1 MLRNKILRITV
12 TGIPPQRL
20 RCSSLTRSSTLNL
33 PSCRVPDANRISC
46 LWLARRYTAAYRVS
60 RRGARRLPRV
70 RALALG
76 HFCATRTLH
85 SHPPLAPST
94 RTLHSHPPLVDRAQ
108 LVRAGHEVR
117 LYIAPEYLS
126 LVPTVAGLSIIG
138 TQQTIAAGMEKL
150 VPHIATGNA
159 AAMVQAVFEI
169 TTEYFARE
177 ADALKAVCAGWA
189 EIVTFNVVA
198 VHVGLAVTEALHI
211 KALATNVTPGLP
223 TRELFPFKSGL
234 PKCVHMFCWWLFFK
248 LTEPASS
255 AKRPSGRLP
264 TVASPSSTARGII
277 STASTRRRLALRVD
291 TQC

>member
-1 MLRNKILRITV
+1 MPLA
-12 TGIPPQRL
+12 
-20 RCSSLTRSSTLNL
+20 
-33 PSCRVPDANRISC
+33 PS
-46 LWLARRYTAAYRVS
+46 
-60 RRGARRLPRV
+60 
-70 RALALG
+70 
-76 HFCATRTLH
+76 TRTLH

-150 VPHIATGNA
+150 APHIATGNA

>member
-1 MLRNKILRITV
+1 M
-12 TGIPPQRL
+12 
-20 RCSSLTRSSTLNL
+20 
-33 PSCRVPDANRISC
+33 A
-46 LWLARRYTAAYRVS
+46 
-60 RRGARRLPRV
+60 
-70 RALALG
+70 
-76 HFCATRTLH
+76 
-85 SHPPLAPST
+85 
-94 RTLHSHPPLVDRAQ
+94 
-108 LVRAGHEVR
+108 
-117 LYIAPEYLS
+117 
-126 LVPTVAGLSIIG
+126 
-138 TQQTIAAGMEKL
+138 
-150 VPHIATGNA
+150 PHIATGNA